1 MPNNNRSRNSS
12 RSKSKRS
19 NKNTAAVNQR
29 RDLVTSNK
37 MQEIKFAPE
46 IVDVPFPHIKRGK
59 AHTVIQSY
67 ALSYNAATFYGGISI
82 TFAALPDAASFEA
95 CFDQFRFDT
104 VRIQFLPNT
113 EGIYT
118 VTDITDATAPTALT
132 QLLQYDTLQIVPP
145 NVISER
151 VWHPACALQ
160 SGAESAVYRGWCS
173 TDSTAVTS
181 PWYGLKFA
189 GANVVALNL
198 IVTVVVNLR
207 SSI

>member
-1 MPNNNRSRNSS
+1 MKNNRNS
-12 RSKSKRS
+12 RSKPKRANRKS
-19 NKNTAAVNQR
+19 QS

-46 IVDVPFPHIKRGK
+46 IVDVPFPHIRRDK

-67 ALSYNAATFYGGISI
+67 TVTYAPATNYGAISI
-82 TFAALPDAASFEA
+82 SFAALPDAASFEA
-95 CFDQFRFDT
+95 VFDQFRFDT

-118 VTDITDATAPTALT
+118 AIDVTDAVAPTALT
-132 QLLQYDTLQIVPP
+132 QLLQYDTLQIVPA

-189 GANVVALNL
+189 GANAVALIL
-198 IVTVVVNLR
+198 VITVVVNLR
-207 SSI
+207 ASI